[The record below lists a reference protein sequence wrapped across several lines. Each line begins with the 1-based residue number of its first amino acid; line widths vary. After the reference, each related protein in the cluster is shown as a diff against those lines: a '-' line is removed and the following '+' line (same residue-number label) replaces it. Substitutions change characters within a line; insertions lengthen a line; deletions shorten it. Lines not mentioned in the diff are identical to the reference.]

1 MNDLLIGLLSA
12 AIATNPPAALSNLVK
27 QRTGV
32 SVGVARSND
41 PVEQAYQKLMEDD
54 DAAQAE
60 VDAWILERQKS
71 GQKETDV
78 EQAAFRARVK
88 RRFDPVIQAYEK
100 FVEAH
105 PEHAK
110 ARLAYGS
117 FLNDIGEEES
127 GEAQWEKARELDPKN
142 PAAWNN
148 LANFNGHRGDVKK
161 AFGYYEKAI
170 ELDPNEPV
178 YFQNFA
184 TTVFLFR
191 KDAREHYH
199 ITEQEVFAKAMELYR
214 KAVALDPENFS
225 MVAELAQTY
234 YGIIL
239 PKGDDPAV
247 RRQAELKLADEAL
260 AAWRAASKLARN
272 EAEREGINLHFARW
286 QINSDRLA
294 EAHKSLDAVTNE
306 MWLRS
311 KAALVKKLE
320 NREAGARKTNDVP
333 AALAPAKP

>member
-1 MNDLLIGLLSA
+1 VNDLLIGLLSA
-12 AIATNPPAALSNLVK
+12 ALATNSTVALSNLVK
-27 QRTGV
+27 SKVGV
-32 SVGVARSND
+32 SAKAVRSDD
-41 PVEQAYQKLMEDD
+41 PVEQAYQKLMVED

-60 VDAWILERQKS
+60 VDGWILEREKS
-71 GQKETDV
+71 GEKESDV
-78 EQAAFRARVK
+78 GRAAFRARVK
-88 RRFDPVIQAYEK
+88 RRFDPVIQGYEK
-100 FVEAH
+100 FLEAH
-105 PEHAK
+105 PNHAN

-117 FLNDIGEEES
+117 FLNEIGEEEA

-170 ELDPNEPV
+170 ELDPSEPV

-191 KDAREHYH
+191 KDAREHYG
-199 ITEQEVFAKAMELYR
+199 ITEQEVFAKAMALYR
-214 KAVALDPENFS
+214 KAVELDPENFS
-225 MVAELAQTY
+225 TAAELAQTY

-239 PKGDDPAV
+239 PKFADPEAKK
-247 RRQAELKLADEAL
+247 QAERKLADEAI
-260 AAWRAASKLARN
+260 AAWQGASKLARN

-286 QINSDRLA
+286 QINSGRLT
-294 EAHKSLDAVTNE
+294 EAHKSLDAVTND

-311 KAALVKKLE
+311 KATLLKKLKG
-320 NREAGARKTNDVP
+320 RESSQETNAVSSAVEP
-333 AALAPAKP
+333 GKP

>member
-1 MNDLLIGLLSA
+1 
-12 AIATNPPAALSNLVK
+12 
-27 QRTGV
+27 
-32 SVGVARSND
+32 
-41 PVEQAYQKLMEDD
+41 
-54 DAAQAE
+54 
-60 VDAWILERQKS
+60 
-71 GQKETDV
+71 
-78 EQAAFRARVK
+78 VK
-88 RRFDPVIQAYEK
+88 RRFDPVIQGYEK
-100 FVEAH
+100 FIEAH
-105 PEHAK
+105 PQHAN

-127 GEAQWEKARELDPKN
+127 GEAQWEKARELDPRN

-191 KDAREHYH
+191 KDAREHYN
-199 ITEQEVFAKAMELYR
+199 ITEQEVFAKAMGLYR

-225 MVAELAQTY
+225 VVAELAQTY

-239 PKGDDPAV
+239 PKGIDPAAK
-247 RRQAELKLADEAL
+247 RQAELKLADEAL

-294 EAHKSLDAVTNE
+294 EARRSLDAVTND
-306 MWLRS
+306 MWLHS
-311 KAALVKKLE
+311 KAPLIKKLE
-320 NREAGARKTNDVP
+320 SREAARKTNGPP
-333 AALAPAKP
+333 AAISPAKP